1 MGNKE
6 EGPVCLRDGWPDT
19 GRSHRLGRRQRSK
32 LMENINDL
40 LVLTVSF
47 GSGDTKKPAGN
58 EWPRG
63 FLALNSM
70 TSEWGFW

>member
-1 MGNKE
+1 MHLGNKE

-47 GSGDTKKPAGN
+47 GSGDTK
-58 EWPRG
+58 
-63 FLALNSM
+63 
-70 TSEWGFW
+70 